1 MSWSL
6 LILPDAETELGALP
20 ADMQAR
26 FVRIAELLV
35 VAGPGRVGM
44 PHVRH
49 LDGKVWEMRMKGRDG
64 ISRALYFTAQGQRIV
79 VTRVFIKKTQATPR
93 REIKTA
99 ERRMSAWLQ
108 DQ

>member
-1 MSWSL
+1 
-6 LILPDAETELGALP
+6 
-20 ADMQAR
+20 MQAR

-49 LDGKVWEMRMKGRDG
+49 LDG

-93 REIKTA
+93 REIKTT
-99 ERRMSAWLQ
+99 ERRMGAWLREQ
-108 DQ
+108 